1 MEDFSNTTKSPTCHN
16 KHQYKLISLTST
28 LNYLNKKDKKYNQK
42 NILYY
47 YNENLKRNG
56 LAPTTLRTMQNYLYK
71 LEKVLKVTTNYYQHM
86 GVNCGTEIYYKLK
99 YPKKEC
105 YQKINKYF
113 KERKNSRFKS
123 RVNKHFKDN
132 VSKNSSVNSVEC
144 LSNKNNIK
152 EERKIKEIEKYQLRN
167 YFNNCN
173 FKTEEA
179 LSILYLNI
187 DKDTKIEAIN
197 ILKQNE
203 IALIKKF
210 NIKKSCMKEKQKKL
224 KEILYNTRKKLEENG
239 YNPKQLEINL
249 QKVYENYKYKPHF
262 IIENHKY
269 SDLNNIK
276 RKLEKSIER
285 KKENSQQNYQN
296 LKENIFNILI
306 EQLKK
311 ETNIEILKPII
322 KKYLN
327 NQKKIE
333 YNKVFGIYHLE
344 LLEIIKNEKNSLTT
358 EEFSIKAVWG
368 FNMENA
374 PEPIETVKK
383 GKCKVECQNKERFIL
398 IEKENGKAMY
408 HTKIMMDIY
417 KFGVYEKKHEF
428 RLSLRALFN
437 GEKIVEETHLYP
449 IKEGDKFIGIFYGYR
464 KPIKKPLIKYQIN
477 GTRKAYAL
485 ARAYYM
491 EFRFKAGS
499 VFCYF
504 KGLYRL
510 LDKKRTNNHYNK
522 VLFSMFTDLE
532 QQVYKFYGK
541 KYPEQGPL
549 IKWIIKNLK

>member
-1 MEDFSNTTKSPTCHN
+1 MKGLSKTIKNATCHN
-16 KHQYKLISLTST
+16 KHQYKLIVLIST
-28 LNYLNKKDKKYNQK
+28 LNYLNKKDKKYTQQ

-47 YNENLKRNG
+47 FNENLKRNS

-123 RVNKHFKDN
+123 RVNNHFKDN
-132 VSKNSSVNSVEC
+132 VSKNGSVNSVEC
-144 LSNKNNIK
+144 LNNKNNIK
-152 EERKIKEIEKYQLRN
+152 EERKNKEIEKYQLRN

-179 LSILYLNI
+179 LSILNLNT
-187 DKDTKIEAIN
+187 DKDTKIKAMI

-224 KEILYNTRKKLEENG
+224 KEILYNTRKELEENG

-269 SDLNNIK
+269 NDLNNIK

-296 LKENIFNILI
+296 LKANIFNILI

-311 ETNIEILKPII
+311 DTNIEILKPII

-327 NQKKIE
+327 KQKKIE
-333 YNKVFGIYHLE
+333 YNKVFGTYYLE
-344 LLEIIKNEKNSLTT
+344 LLELIKNKKNSLNT
-358 EEFSIKAVWG
+358 EEFNIKAV
-368 FNMENA
+368 
-374 PEPIETVKK
+374 
-383 GKCKVECQNKERFIL
+383 
-398 IEKENGKAMY
+398 
-408 HTKIMMDIY
+408 
-417 KFGVYEKKHEF
+417 
-428 RLSLRALFN
+428 
-437 GEKIVEETHLYP
+437 
-449 IKEGDKFIGIFYGYR
+449 
-464 KPIKKPLIKYQIN
+464 
-477 GTRKAYAL
+477 
-485 ARAYYM
+485 
-491 EFRFKAGS
+491 
-499 VFCYF
+499 
-504 KGLYRL
+504 
-510 LDKKRTNNHYNK
+510 
-522 VLFSMFTDLE
+522 
-532 QQVYKFYGK
+532 
-541 KYPEQGPL
+541 
-549 IKWIIKNLK
+549 

>member
-1 MEDFSNTTKSPTCHN
+1 MKGFSNATKNPTCHN
-16 KHQYKLISLTST
+16 KHQHKLISLTST
-28 LNYLNKKDKKYNQK
+28 LDYLNKKDKKYNQK

-113 KERKNSRFKS
+113 KEQKNSRFKS
-123 RVNKHFKDN
+123 RVNNHFKDN

-144 LSNKNNIK
+144 LNNKNNNTK

-173 FKTEEA
+173 FKTAAA

-224 KEILYNTRKKLEENG
+224 KEILYNIRKKLEENG

-285 KKENSQQNYQN
+285 KKENSKQNYQN

-311 ETNIEILKPII
+311 ETNIEILKPIV
-322 KKYLN
+322 KEYLN

-333 YNKVFGIYHLE
+333 YNKVFGTYHLE
-344 LLEIIKNEKNSLTT
+344 LSEIIKNEKNSLTI
-358 EEFSIKAVWG
+358 EEFSIKAV
-368 FNMENA
+368 
-374 PEPIETVKK
+374 
-383 GKCKVECQNKERFIL
+383 
-398 IEKENGKAMY
+398 
-408 HTKIMMDIY
+408 
-417 KFGVYEKKHEF
+417 
-428 RLSLRALFN
+428 
-437 GEKIVEETHLYP
+437 
-449 IKEGDKFIGIFYGYR
+449 
-464 KPIKKPLIKYQIN
+464 
-477 GTRKAYAL
+477 
-485 ARAYYM
+485 
-491 EFRFKAGS
+491 
-499 VFCYF
+499 
-504 KGLYRL
+504 
-510 LDKKRTNNHYNK
+510 
-522 VLFSMFTDLE
+522 
-532 QQVYKFYGK
+532 
-541 KYPEQGPL
+541 
-549 IKWIIKNLK
+549 

>member
-1 MEDFSNTTKSPTCHN
+1 MKDFLITTKNPTCHN
-16 KHQYKLISLTST
+16 KHQHKLIYLTST
-28 LNYLNKKDKKYNQK
+28 VDFLNKKDKKYTQQ

-123 RVNKHFKDN
+123 RVNKHLKDN

-179 LSILYLNI
+179 LSILYLNT

-224 KEILYNTRKKLEENG
+224 KEILYNTRKELEKNG
-239 YNPKQLEINL
+239 YNFKQLEINL
-249 QKVYENYKYKPHF
+249 QKVYESYKYKPHF

-311 ETNIEILKPII
+311 EVNIELLKPII
-322 KKYLN
+322 KEYLN

-358 EEFSIKAVWG
+358 EEFSIKAV
-368 FNMENA
+368 
-374 PEPIETVKK
+374 
-383 GKCKVECQNKERFIL
+383 
-398 IEKENGKAMY
+398 
-408 HTKIMMDIY
+408 
-417 KFGVYEKKHEF
+417 
-428 RLSLRALFN
+428 
-437 GEKIVEETHLYP
+437 
-449 IKEGDKFIGIFYGYR
+449 
-464 KPIKKPLIKYQIN
+464 
-477 GTRKAYAL
+477 
-485 ARAYYM
+485 
-491 EFRFKAGS
+491 
-499 VFCYF
+499 
-504 KGLYRL
+504 
-510 LDKKRTNNHYNK
+510 
-522 VLFSMFTDLE
+522 
-532 QQVYKFYGK
+532 
-541 KYPEQGPL
+541 
-549 IKWIIKNLK
+549 

>member
-1 MEDFSNTTKSPTCHN
+1 MKGFPKNTKSPTCHN
-16 KHQYKLISLTST
+16 KHQHKLISLTST
-28 LNYLNKKDKKYNQK
+28 LDYLNKKDKKYNQK

-123 RVNKHFKDN
+123 RVNAHFKDN

-173 FKTEEA
+173 FKTAAA
-179 LSILYLNI
+179 LSILYLNT

-311 ETNIEILKPII
+311 ETNIEILKPIV
-322 KKYLN
+322 KEYLN

-333 YNKVFGIYHLE
+333 YNKVFGTYRLE
-344 LLEIIKNEKNSLTT
+344 LLEIIKKRKNSITK
-358 EEFSIKAVWG
+358 EEFNVKAV
-368 FNMENA
+368 
-374 PEPIETVKK
+374 
-383 GKCKVECQNKERFIL
+383 
-398 IEKENGKAMY
+398 
-408 HTKIMMDIY
+408 
-417 KFGVYEKKHEF
+417 
-428 RLSLRALFN
+428 
-437 GEKIVEETHLYP
+437 
-449 IKEGDKFIGIFYGYR
+449 
-464 KPIKKPLIKYQIN
+464 
-477 GTRKAYAL
+477 
-485 ARAYYM
+485 
-491 EFRFKAGS
+491 
-499 VFCYF
+499 
-504 KGLYRL
+504 
-510 LDKKRTNNHYNK
+510 
-522 VLFSMFTDLE
+522 
-532 QQVYKFYGK
+532 
-541 KYPEQGPL
+541 
-549 IKWIIKNLK
+549 